1 MPLTKLQFR
10 PGINRESTSYAN
22 EGGWFDCD
30 KVRFHLGYPEKIGGW
45 QKYSTNVFLGT
56 ARRLHNWV
64 ANDGSDYLG
73 VGTNLKYYIEE
84 GGAFS
89 DITPIRLTT
98 SAGDVTFAA
107 TNGSSTLTVSDTNHG
122 AVANSFVTYSGATS
136 LGGDIAAGVLNQEFQ
151 ITRVI
156 DANTYEI
163 STAPFVA
170 NASDTGNGGSSTV
183 GAYQVNAGLNA
194 QVGGVGFG
202 AGSYGGVTGSA
213 ATTQLSGGITAS
225 DTTITLLSVTGFN
238 AGGGTVLINNELIT
252 YTGISVND
260 LTGCVRGTSGTTA
273 ASHSN
278 GSTVQLALGNVNPDD
293 DFVGWGASAAT
304 AAISL
309 AELRTWSHDNFGEDL
324 IINPRD
330 GAIYYWDKTNG
341 LDDRAVEIGTLG
353 GATET
358 PVVAKQVIVSD
369 TDRHVIA
376 FGCNPQGTSTIADQD
391 PLLIRFSDQESL
403 TDWAATATN
412 TAGDLRIGSGSKFV
426 QAVETKRETVVFTD
440 KSMHSLRFIGPPFT
454 FGLTQVS
461 ANISIIG
468 PKAAASVDDLVFW
481 MGNDN
486 FYVYDGRTNQLPC
499 TVRDY
504 VFQDFNYD
512 QAEKVI
518 CGVNS
523 QWSEVV
529 WFYPSET
536 NSTANG
542 GDGENDRY
550 VVYNYGERVW
560 YYGSLR
566 RDAWIDRGVRQYP
579 IGAAPDSSGDNYL
592 YNHELGNDADGA
604 ALTAFIESSQIDIGD
619 GDRFSFI
626 DRMIPDVTFIGS
638 TSVTP
643 SATFTVSTRN
653 YPGGAYLQNDA
664 QAVAQTATAPVE
676 QFTQQLNM
684 RLRGRSFSFKIDS
697 SALGTNWRLGAP
709 RIGIRQ
715 DGRQ

>member
-1 MPLTKLQFR
+1 MPLTKLQFT

-45 QKYSTNVFLGT
+45 EKYSTSSYLGT

-64 ANDGSDYLG
+64 ANDGSNYLG

-84 GGAFS
+84 GGSFN

-98 SAGDVTFAA
+98 SAGDVTFSA
-107 TNGSSTLTVSDTNHG
+107 TDGSSTITVTDTGHG
-122 AVANSFVTYSGATS
+122 SVAGSFVTYSGATS
-136 LGGDIAAGVLNQEFQ
+136 LGGNIGAGVLNQEFQ
-151 ITRVI
+151 ISRVV

-163 STAPFVA
+163 DASPFVA
-170 NASDTGNGGSSTV
+170 NSSDTANGGASTV
-183 GAYQVNAGLNA
+183 GAYQVNAGLNS
-194 QVGGVGFG
+194 QVGGVGYG
-202 AGSYGGVTGSA
+202 AGSYGGVTGLA
-213 ATTQLSGGITAS
+213 ATTQLNGSITDS

-238 AGGGTVLINNELIT
+238 AGGGTILVDNELIT

-260 LTGCVRGTSGTTA
+260 LTGCVRGTSGTAA
-273 ASHSN
+273 ASHTS
-278 GSTVQLALGNVNPDD
+278 GSTVQLALGNVNADN
-293 DFVGWGASAAT
+293 DFVGWGVSAAT
-304 AAISL
+304 SAVSL

-330 GAIYYWDKTNG
+330 GAIYYWDKTGG
-341 LDDRAVEIGTLG
+341 LGDRAVEIGTLG

-358 PVVAKQVIVSD
+358 PVVAKQIIVSD
-369 TDRHVIA
+369 SDRHVIA
-376 FGCNPQGTSTIADQD
+376 FGCNPQGTSTTADQD

-412 TAGDLRIGSGSKFV
+412 TAGDLRIGSGSRFV

-468 PKAAASVDDLVFW
+468 PKGAASVDDLVFW

-486 FYVYDGRTNQLPC
+486 FYVYDGRTQQLPC

-504 VFQDFNYD
+504 VFQDFSYD

-518 CGVNS
+518 CGINS
-523 QWSEVV
+523 QWSEVI
-529 WFYPSET
+529 WYYPSET

-550 VVYNYGERVW
+550 VVYNYSERVW
-560 YYGSLR
+560 YYGTLR
-566 RDAWIDRGVRQYP
+566 RDGWIDRGVRQYP
-579 IGAAPDSSGDNYL
+579 IGAAPDTNGDNYL

-604 ALTAFIESSQIDIGD
+604 ALDAFIESSQIDIGD
-619 GDRFSFI
+619 GDRFTFI
-626 DRMIPDVTFIGS
+626 DRLIPDLTFGGS

-643 SATFTVSTRN
+643 SATFTVSSRN
-653 YPGGAYLQNDA
+653 YPGGTYLQDDA
-664 QAVAQTATAPVE
+664 QAVAQTVSSPVE

-684 RLRGRSFSFKIDS
+684 RLRGRSFALKVDS
-697 SALGTNWRLGAP
+697 STIGTNWRLGAP
-709 RIGIRQ
+709 RIGVRP